1 MTPMPPVSTLRP
13 TSASTSSSGS
23 NSTSLKSV
31 SVLLVDDES
40 RFRQGMRTLLSFYSA
55 NKSYPF
61 TVVGEAASAD
71 QAVEL
76 AIQQHPSLILLDLE
90 LPPNDGISV
99 LLKLQECG
107 FRGKVLI
114 LSGHREDESVFR
126 AMQAGACGYVLKD
139 RLANQLCDAISTVLE
154 GGVYLSPEVSTGFF
168 RMFQFYTGR
177 IMKACHSVHLTE
189 REQEVLHWLV
199 QGASNDEIAQQLYIT
214 VATVKA
220 HLTAIFEKLQVASR
234 TQAIVKA
241 LKLGLVSA

>member
-1 MTPMPPVSTLRP
+1 MTPMPPVSTTLRP
-13 TSASTSSSGS
+13 VSTSTGS
-23 NSTSLKSV
+23 YSTSLKSV

-55 NKSYPF
+55 NQSYPF

-90 LPPNDGISV
+90 LPPSDGISV
-99 LLKLQECG
+99 LVRLQEASY
-107 FRGKVLI
+107 RGKVLI

-139 RLANQLCDAISTVLE
+139 RLANQLCDAIATVLD

-168 RMFQFYTGR
+168 RMFHFYTGR

-199 QGASNDEIAQQLYIT
+199 QGASNDEISQKLYIT

-220 HLTAIFEKLQVASR
+220 HLTAIFEKLQVNSR